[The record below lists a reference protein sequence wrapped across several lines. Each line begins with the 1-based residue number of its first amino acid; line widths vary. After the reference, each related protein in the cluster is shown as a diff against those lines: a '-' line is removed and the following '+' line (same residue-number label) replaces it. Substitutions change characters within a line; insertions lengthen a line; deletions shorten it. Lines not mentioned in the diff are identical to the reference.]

1 MHLRH
6 RTGRGGKWV
15 ELFEER
21 VEGHDVYSSAPK
33 GRFIPAQGNALGSG
47 LNKWMEPCR
56 GEPYRDIVR
65 PRNHGTPFQGS
76 GFCGGVGPRAMPQAS
91 VDRTVGAEEGTPL
104 QGLGVVGDHVPGALP
119 RAVIVC
125 PFGAQIVRPKG
136 ASHGSEGHRPG
147 DRTSPAHRFIP
158 RPKGAIYDSPGQR
171 PGFEGQR
178 PEIGMKKDTGAPTG
192 RPKSWINPRRI
203 FHRMRSGAVRGTA
216 GIRPERSFCG
226 GVLFDWRCIPERL
239 RRWIRKRRR
248 RRIPI
253 AMRRFEIPGLVP

>member
-1 MHLRH
+1 M
-6 RTGRGGKWV
+6 
-15 ELFEER
+15 
-21 VEGHDVYSSAPK
+21 
-33 GRFIPAQGNALGSG
+33 
-47 LNKWMEPCR
+47 
-56 GEPYRDIVR
+56 
-65 PRNHGTPFQGS
+65 
-76 GFCGGVGPRAMPQAS
+76 
-91 VDRTVGAEEGTPL
+91 DRTVGAEEGTPL

-147 DRTSPAHRFIP
+147 ARTSPAHRFIP

-171 PGFEGQR
+171 PR
-178 PEIGMKKDTGAPTG
+178 TRIGKNSRAPTG

-216 GIRPERSFCG
+216 GIHPERSSCG
-226 GVLFDWRCIPERL
+226 GVPVDWRCIPERL

-253 AMRRFEIPGLVP
+253 AMRKFEIPGLVP